1 MEFIP
6 VNKFQLNF
14 LHNFSSLHPSDILY
28 DDLVLKRHLLLSV
41 LKTDVLLD
49 ILVSLISRK
58 FKKNSILEIEIFC
71 KCI

>member
-14 LHNFSSLHPSDILY
+14 LHNFSSLHPSEILRY

-58 FKKNSILEIEIFC
+58 FKKNSIY
-71 KCI
+71 